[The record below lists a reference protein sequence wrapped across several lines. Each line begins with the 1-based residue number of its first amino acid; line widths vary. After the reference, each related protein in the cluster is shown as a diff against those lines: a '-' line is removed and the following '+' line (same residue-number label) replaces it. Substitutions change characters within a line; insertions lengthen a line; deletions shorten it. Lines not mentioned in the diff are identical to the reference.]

1 MSAMSDRAC
10 RGFTLLEV
18 LVAFAILSL
27 TLGVLLR
34 VYASGLRA
42 TTLADGHSR
51 AVLLAQSELERLGRE
66 TALVPGLSGGRWGD
80 GYRWR
85 TRIEAFEPE
94 AGSTPDEAGPWLPY
108 RVSVT
113 VLWGAGERSRSLTL
127 SSVRLG
133 ARRP

>member
-1 MSAMSDRAC
+1 
-10 RGFTLLEV
+10 V
-18 LVAFAILSL
+18 LVAFAILTL

-42 TTLADGHSR
+42 TTLADGYSR
-51 AVLLAQSELERLGRE
+51 AVALAQSELERLGRE
-66 TALVPGLSGGRWGD
+66 APLVPGLSGGEWGD

-85 TRIEAFEPE
+85 SRIEAFEPE
-94 AGSTPDEAGPWLPY
+94 QPPLDEVAPLAPY

-113 VLWGAGERSRSLTL
+113 VLWGSDERARSLTL

-133 ARRP
+133 ARGP